1 MIVTYDWQNIF
12 IVQATGVKSFMR
24 QALGGVDK
32 GDFPPLPIWA
42 SLWTQR
48 SVSNKAFL
56 LVTEH
61 CLV

>member
-32 GDFPPLPIWA
+32 GEFPTSPNLGI
-42 SLWTQR
+42 TMDTKKR
-48 SVSNKAFL
+48 I
-56 LVTEH
+56 
-61 CLV
+61 